1 LVWLFYCR
9 GNRII
14 ELKNGKAR
22 LKKRIFPL
30 IFLAL
35 LMSWGC
41 FRKSSVKIPSASGAV
56 KSKPAPPPAVTPPV
70 IVRKPVPLE
79 PTPLPKTITT
89 PGNLQLGELYF
100 QVGKYSQ
107 AAKALEAGI
116 RSNPDTKDLD
126 LFMFHLGLSRA
137 LEDDSG
143 RDFHRAEAVFKRLI
157 SDFPGSIYKDQA
169 QLILELRAQIDK
181 LNGDISER
189 DERIK
194 KLSKE
199 LQVLKDID
207 LQRRPSRPNE

>member
-1 LVWLFYCR
+1 MIQFR
-9 GNRII
+9 T
-14 ELKNGKAR
+14 GKAR

-41 FRKSSVKIPSASGAV
+41 FRKSSVKVPTSSASTKA
-56 KSKPAPPPAVTPPV
+56 KPGPPPAVTPPA
-70 IVRKPVPLE
+70 IVRHPVPLE
-79 PTPLPKTITT
+79 PVSLPKTITA
-89 PGNLQLGELYF
+89 PSNLQLGELYF

-107 AAKALEAGI
+107 AARALEDGLK
-116 RSNPDTKDLD
+116 SNPNTKDRD
-126 LFMFHLGLSRA
+126 RFIFHLGLSRA
-137 LEDDSG
+137 LEDGSG
-143 RDFHRAEAVFKRLI
+143 RDFRGAEAMFKRLI
-157 SDFPGSIYKDQA
+157 SEFPDSLYRDQA
-169 QLILELRAQIDK
+169 KLILELQAQIDR
-181 LNGDISER
+181 LSADVNER